1 MELPP
6 NKSKKKTYP
15 PLSIMKGRQVC
26 VPLWQAVTSS
36 REFSLSIEVFPKT
49 SGPADVYRNQF
60 HEVKREIRSFAT
72 GQYGA

>member
-1 MELPP
+1 MKLRP
-6 NKSKKKTYP
+6 KKAKNTYP
-15 PLSIMKGRQVC
+15 SLSIMKGRQVC
-26 VPLWQAVTSS
+26 VPLWQAVTAS
-36 REFSLSIEVFPKT
+36 REFNLSIEVFPKT